1 MKNIKLIE
9 DDLIKETLLNLIQIN
24 NCHYNAFSKYHNL
37 YILNDQYVFRTNNDS
52 FIFVNKQ
59 GLHSRLDGPAVIY
72 DRPFPSIYFWIN
84 NCLYNE
90 NEFAEKTNQLV
101 CIYCDNFCNQ
111 RCFI

>member
-9 DDLIKETLLNLIQIN
+9 DDLIKEILLNLIQIN
-24 NCHYNAFSKYHNL
+24 NRHCDVFNKYHNL
-37 YILNDQYVFRTNNDS
+37 YILNDQYVFRTNSDS
-52 FIFVNKQ
+52 FVFVNEQ

-72 DRPFPSIYFWIN
+72 DRSFNASYFWIN

-90 NEFAEKTNQLV
+90 NEFAEKTNHLI
-101 CIYCDNFCNQ
+101 CTYCDYFCNQ